1 MIACEGIGAAQGELA
16 GSHIVAAGNIGGVSE
31 AECVA
36 CHRAG
41 DGDSG
46 PGDLGVI
53 DIGKCEA
60 GLDGGGGGGLGVG
73 KAAAGGDDWGI
84 VDRVQ
89 RHPDL
94 DRCAG
99 GQGPVPGFHGE
110 RVGGAVVVGGRRPD
124 QGFAS
129 GQEGGAGGDRGLA
142 LGEGTG
148 GQRLDTEGQ
157 GIIFQI
163 GLIGRRC
170 QVGVADGVGGVL
182 GATGE
187 VADGGEGGGIVRTGD
202 GDSQHGDVGI
212 GAVVGS
218 VIERFGE
225 GGARGQGLDRGVVLI
240 HLVGEAAIAVQR
252 EGAISTHQRRAHSA
266 CGARA
271 LDTAQPDAGHR
282 EGRGVGEIVDIVG
295 KHIAG
300 GVATAGGVRG
310 ASGFA
315 GRTGVISGTHA
326 QNTDSDSVGRG
337 GKSGAAACGAGIG
350 RAASLIPRT
359 QSEDGGPGT
368 DEIGNR

>member
-16 GSHIVAAGNIGGVSE
+16 GGDIVAAGNIGGVSE

-110 RVGGAVVVGGRRPD
+110 RVGGAVGVGGRRPD

-129 GQEGGAGGDRGLA
+129 GQEGGAGGYGHPA

-157 GIIFQI
+157 GIIFRI

-170 QVGVADGVGGVL
+170 QVGVADGVSGVL
-182 GATGE
+182 GSTGE
-187 VADGGEGGGIVRTGD
+187 IADVGEGWGIVHRGD
-202 GDSQHGDVGI
+202 GDRA
-212 GAVVGS
+212 GAGTGLSAV
-218 VIERFGE
+218 
-225 GGARGQGLDRGVVLI
+225 GGAAGVE
-240 HLVGEAAIAVQR
+240 VGHAVGD
-252 EGAISTHQRRAHSA
+252 GAGS
-266 CGARA
+266 
-271 LDTAQPDAGHR
+271 
-282 EGRGVGEIVDIVG
+282 
-295 KHIAG
+295 
-300 GVATAGGVRG
+300 
-310 ASGFA
+310 
-315 GRTGVISGTHA
+315 
-326 QNTDSDSVGRG
+326 
-337 GKSGAAACGAGIG
+337 GIG
-350 RAASLIPRT
+350 RRVVAGGLKGDRP
-359 QSEDGGPGT
+359 EHCLVVGDGGAAG
-368 DEIGNR
+368 EGENAVGIVASRHAA